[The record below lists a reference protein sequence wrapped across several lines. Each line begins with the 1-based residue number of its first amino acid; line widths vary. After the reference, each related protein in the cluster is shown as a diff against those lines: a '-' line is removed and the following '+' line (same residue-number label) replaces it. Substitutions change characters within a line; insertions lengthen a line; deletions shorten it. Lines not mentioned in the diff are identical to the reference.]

1 MKHKYFL
8 AGLLLLISIVVNAQQ
23 WGYYTLYAPRQDTR
37 AYLIDTAN
45 TPGTYK
51 TWNFSSQ
58 KKTGYSA
65 YLLPGDTLLRTYK
78 LTTTSFNSGGITGG
92 VQKVDWNGNIIW
104 DYTYSS
110 TTYCIHH
117 DICPLPNGNVLMI
130 SIDKKTATDASA
142 AGSTSS
148 DTFYSEKIIEV
159 KPVFPNGG
167 VIVWEWKLWDH
178 MCQNADPE
186 KDNYVESIQDN
197 PQLMNINY
205 SGTGMLPDRYHMN
218 GLDYNA
224 ELDQIVFSMHFM
236 NSVFIIDHSTTTAE
250 AAGHTGGNSGK
261 GGDFLYRWGNPSSY
275 GVSGTTAF
283 STVHDAHWV
292 PADNPNYPDYLCA
305 YNNQGGAGN
314 KTCIDIWLP
323 PYDGYNYS
331 HVAGE
336 AYLPATYAY
345 RYTSTFSATNE
356 GNSQQLPNGNMMV
369 NNSFGNIYEINSS
382 GTNLWTKNG
391 AQSSHAYRYTKCY
404 VRGPVASAG
413 SSTTSLCQGEQLNL
427 SASALSVTET
437 NPTYSYAWSSENGF
451 TSGLQNPVL
460 SPNQTDTYS
469 VTITNTALGCSDTAS
484 VTVIV
489 SACNSSENTN
499 ALLPG
504 FYPNPA
510 TEKVFATPGNYQPE
524 QLKIVVSDIA
534 GRKLYEASYSPETDV
549 SDWPDGAYFFM
560 FYMESQPV
568 HTSKIIVSHQY

>member
-8 AGLLLLISIVVNAQQ
+8 AGLWLLISIVVNAQQ
-23 WGYYTLYAPRQDTR
+23 WGYYTLYAPRLDTR

-45 TPGTYK
+45 TPVAYK

-104 DYTYSS
+104 DYTYTS
-110 TTYCIHH
+110 TTYCLHH

-205 SGTGMLPDRYHMN
+205 AGTGMLPDRYHMN
-218 GLDYNA
+218 GLDYDA

-261 GGDFLYRWGNPSSY
+261 GGDFLYRWGN
-275 GVSGTTAF
+275 
-283 STVHDAHWV
+283 
-292 PADNPNYPDYLCA
+292 
-305 YNNQGGAGN
+305 
-314 KTCIDIWLP
+314 
-323 PYDGYNYS
+323 
-331 HVAGE
+331 
-336 AYLPATYAY
+336 
-345 RYTSTFSATNE
+345 
-356 GNSQQLPNGNMMV
+356 
-369 NNSFGNIYEINSS
+369 
-382 GTNLWTKNG
+382 
-391 AQSSHAYRYTKCY
+391 
-404 VRGPVASAG
+404 
-413 SSTTSLCQGEQLNL
+413 
-427 SASALSVTET
+427 
-437 NPTYSYAWSSENGF
+437 
-451 TSGLQNPVL
+451 
-460 SPNQTDTYS
+460 
-469 VTITNTALGCSDTAS
+469 
-484 VTVIV
+484 
-489 SACNSSENTN
+489 
-499 ALLPG
+499 
-504 FYPNPA
+504 
-510 TEKVFATPGNYQPE
+510 
-524 QLKIVVSDIA
+524 
-534 GRKLYEASYSPETDV
+534 
-549 SDWPDGAYFFM
+549 
-560 FYMESQPV
+560 
-568 HTSKIIVSHQY
+568 